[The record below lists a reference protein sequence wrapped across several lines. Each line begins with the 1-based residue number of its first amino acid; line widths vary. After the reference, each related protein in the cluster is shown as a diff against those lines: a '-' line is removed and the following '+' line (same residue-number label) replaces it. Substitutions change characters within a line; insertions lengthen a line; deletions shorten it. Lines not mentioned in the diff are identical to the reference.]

1 VTVAVNGERRTLRAG
16 LTVSD
21 LLADLGLQVPAGIAV
36 AVNARVVTRAAFATH
51 ALRDGDEIEI
61 IRAVAGG

>member
-1 VTVAVNGERRTLRAG
+1 VTVDVNGERRTLRPG

-21 LLADLGLQVPAGIAV
+21 LLADLGLHVPSGIAV
-36 AVNARVVTRAAFATH
+36 AVNARVVTRAAFGTH